1 MTAAKRTSRKSASP
15 AAKADAKALR
25 KTALVTGSAKRL
37 GRELALRLAES
48 GYFTF
53 VHYLESR
60 AAARAVL
67 AEIEKSGGQG
77 ALIKGDMASKRD
89 IAAMA
94 AAVKSVA
101 GRLDVLVNNVGI
113 YRTGDLTG
121 YGVEDFETTLL
132 TNLVGPFHLIQE
144 LSPLIPRGGSIVN
157 IGYSGVESLTG
168 STHNTAYLISKSG
181 LLILTK
187 SLAQAMGP
195 RGIRVNMISP
205 GILDNSVEL
214 PEKPEETIPLGRLG
228 ACSDICDALSF
239 LIGAQAGYVTGTNL
253 DVAGGY
259 MLGLK
264 ELDVNRGA

>member
-1 MTAAKRTSRKSASP
+1 MIGGDR
-15 AAKADAKALR
+15 ADDPGPR
-25 KTALVTGSAKRL
+25 
-37 GRELALRLAES
+37 
-48 GYFTF
+48 
-53 VHYLESR
+53 
-60 AAARAVL
+60 
-67 AEIEKSGGQG
+67 GGQG
-77 ALIKGDMASKRD
+77 ALVRGDMASKRD

-94 AAVKSVA
+94 ARIEAVA

-113 YRTGDLTG
+113 YRTGDLAG
-121 YGVEDFETTLL
+121 YGVEDFEATLR
-132 TNLVGPFHLIQE
+132 TNLIGPFYLIRK

-228 ACSDICDALSF
+228 ACSDICNALAF
-239 LIGAQAGYVTGTNL
+239 LIGGKAGYVTGTNL

-264 ELDVNRGA
+264 ELDVDRGAGPRQRSQRRHS

>member
-1 MTAAKRTSRKSASP
+1 M
-15 AAKADAKALR
+15 

-37 GRELALRLAES
+37 GRELALRLAEA

-53 VHYLESR
+53 VHYLASR
-60 AAARAVL
+60 TEAQAVL
-67 AEIEKSGGQG
+67 AEIEKRGG
-77 ALIKGDMASKRD
+77 
-89 IAAMA
+89 
-94 AAVKSVA
+94 A
-101 GRLDVLVNNVGI
+101 GRPYQRGHGFQ
-113 YRTGDLTG
+113 TGRRRHGRQGQRPRWAGWTCWSTTWASTAPVIWPA

-132 TNLVGPFHLIQE
+132 TNLVGPFHLIQK

-239 LIGAQAGYVTGTNL
+239 LVGGQAGYVTGTNL